1 MKIKDVLQRDPA
13 ANPLI
18 NQGQARITDRQNER
32 TMQELHGELS
42 TFVCEGQYAEG
53 LQKII
58 RSFVDNLGRTNQRG
72 AWVSG
77 FFGSGKSHLLKMLC
91 HLWQDTRFPDGASAR
106 SLVPSIPEELNA
118 LFRELDIA
126 GKRAGG
132 LLAAAGSLPS
142 GTTDKVRTTIL
153 GILLRATGLPE
164 QYSQARF
171 CLWLHSQGH
180 FEAVKSAVEATGKL
194 FDRELNN
201 LYVSGPVARAV
212 MECDPKFA
220 NGEAEAKQLIKAQFP
235 PQTSDIT
242 TPDFLRTAK
251 DALALVSRNDR
262 LPCTLIVLDEVQQYV
277 GESNDRSVLVTETA
291 EAIEKQLDSHV
302 MVVGAGQ
309 SALTDVPLLQ
319 KLLDRFTIRISL
331 SDAEVETV
339 TRKVLLQKKS
349 SAISDVRTL
358 LEDHGGEVSR
368 QLQGTRLG
376 ETAEDRAVIV
386 EDYPLLPVRRRFW
399 EECFRQIDAAGTS
412 SQLRSQLR
420 IIHDAVAKLSDRPM
434 GAIVPADEL
443 FDALAPEM
451 VNTGVLLREI
461 NERIIQVGK
470 TDGPLAQRLCGLVFL
485 IGKLARETG
494 ADTGVRASKDHIA
507 DLVIDGLTGDNGKF
521 RSDVEATLKKLAD
534 DGVLMLVG
542 DEYRLQTREGSEWDR
557 EFRNR
562 QTRLNNDDAAIQF
575 KRDQFLHSEIDRI
588 IRGIRVVHGAAKEP
602 RQFVIRREATP
613 PTVDGSGIP
622 VWVRDG
628 WSASEKDITDAA
640 RVAGS
645 DSPTI
650 HVFIP
655 RQLADDLRRLVV
667 EADAAQQTLDAKGNP
682 TSPEGQEA
690 RQSMDSRS
698 TRSVGDRDRL
708 IRDIVSNAKVFQGG
722 GSEVLLLTLED
733 RIRASSDDALIRMFP
748 RFKEAD
754 SAAWS
759 VVIRRA
765 RDGADQ
771 PFQPTGHYDATE
783 KHPVCQQVL
792 SIIGAGKSG
801 AHVRKTLSGSPFG
814 WPRDAV
820 DAALIALHYS
830 QHVTATLNGAAVP
843 VGQLDQN
850 KIPKSDFRV
859 EQTTLSVQDRLL
871 LRRLFQVLSVSCKSG
886 EEGVRAGEF
895 LTKLMDLAKAAS
907 GDAPLPAPPPVTDIE
922 DIQRLAGNQQLVAI
936 KDKAEEWEKAAEA
949 WQEAKKLV
957 EERIK
962 KWGRVERLARHAAA
976 IEEAKAYLDEMEAV
990 KSQRLLLESSDP
1002 ASGIEKALA
1011 GILRS
1016 TVQKKSVAHES
1027 AFENAVETLDA
1038 NEAWRKVSADDRNA
1052 IRKAVGLKLPT
1063 KPEVSKDE
1071 ELVDYLDQKPLF
1083 AAQAEIDAIPG
1094 RVAQAIQRA
1103 ARLLEPRLQTVTLE
1117 RSTLRDA
1124 LEVEAWIERQKKA
1137 LMDAVANGPV
1147 MVN

>member
-1 MKIKDVLQRDPA
+1 M
-13 ANPLI
+13 
-18 NQGQARITDRQNER
+18 
-32 TMQELHGELS
+32 
-42 TFVCEGQYAEG
+42 
-53 LQKII
+53 
-58 RSFVDNLGRTNQRG
+58 
-72 AWVSG
+72 
-77 FFGSGKSHLLKMLC
+77 
-91 HLWQDTRFPDGASAR
+91 
-106 SLVPSIPEELNA
+106 
-118 LFRELDIA
+118 
-126 GKRAGG
+126 
-132 LLAAAGSLPS
+132 
-142 GTTDKVRTTIL
+142 
-153 GILLRATGLPE
+153 
-164 QYSQARF
+164 
-171 CLWLHSQGH
+171 
-180 FEAVKSAVEATGKL
+180 
-194 FDRELNN
+194 
-201 LYVSGPVARAV
+201 
-212 MECDPKFA
+212 
-220 NGEAEAKQLIKAQFP
+220 
-235 PQTSDIT
+235 
-242 TPDFLRTAK
+242 
-251 DALALVSRNDR
+251 
-262 LPCTLIVLDEVQQYV
+262 LDEVQQYV

-470 TDGPLAQRLCGLVFL
+470 RDGPLAQRLCGLVFL
-485 IGKLARETG
+485 IGKLTRETG
-494 ADTGVRASKDHIA
+494 ADTGVRANKDHIA

-521 RSDVEATLKKLAD
+521 RSDVEATLKKLTD

-542 DEYRLQTREGSEWDR
+542 DEFRLQTREGSEWDR

-562 QTRLNNDDAAIQF
+562 QTKLNNDDAAIQF

-588 IRGIRVVHGAAKEP
+588 IRGIRVVQGAAKEP

-645 DSPTI
+645 DGPTI

-655 RQLADDLRRLVV
+655 RQLADDLRLLVV

-698 TRSVGDRDRL
+698 TRAVGDRDRL

-722 GSEVLLLTLED
+722 GSEVLLSTLED

-754 SAAWS
+754 SAAWE

-771 PFQPTGHYDATE
+771 PFQPTEHYDATE

-814 WPRDAV
+814 WPWDAV
-820 DAALIALHYS
+820 SAALIALHYS

-843 VGQLDQN
+843 VGQLDRN

-859 EQTTLSVQDRLL
+859 EQATLSVQDRLL
-871 LRRLFQVLSVSCKSG
+871 LRRLFQVLGVSCKSG
-886 EEGVRAGEF
+886 EEGFRAGEF
-895 LTKLMDLAKAAS
+895 LTKLMDLAKAAG
-907 GDAPLPAPPPVTDIE
+907 GDAPLPALPPVTDIE

-949 WQEAKKLV
+949 WQDAKKLI

-962 KWGRVERLARHAAA
+962 KWDRVERLARHAAA

-1063 KPEVSKDE
+1063 KAEVSKDE